1 MCVAAAANVIV
12 AWNMS
17 GTKPEQLRTSY
28 PRKVERGEHREIK
41 VPTKTGLGGQ
51 QFPYVVIQ
59 ITT

>member
-1 MCVAAAANVIV
+1 
-12 AWNMS
+12 MS
-17 GTKPEQLRTSY
+17 GTKPEQLQTSY

-41 VPTKTGLGGQ
+41 VPTRTGLGGQ